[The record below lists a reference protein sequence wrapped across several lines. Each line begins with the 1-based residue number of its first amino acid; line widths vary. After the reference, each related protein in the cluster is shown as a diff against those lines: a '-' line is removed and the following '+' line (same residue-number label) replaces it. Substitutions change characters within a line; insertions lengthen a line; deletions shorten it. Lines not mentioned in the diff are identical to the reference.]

1 MGKWNSML
9 PYFKKYLA
17 LNEKKTMSVFCR
29 EQGIDYDTFRSAK
42 LRYMRK
48 EANHNSPI
56 EMAPVLISSVD
67 TKRQITP
74 ASPKSTTLYNFS
86 IHYANGVSLN
96 LASAEISTIAQ
107 LINLQAQ

>member
-17 LNEKKTMSVFCR
+17 LNENKKISVFCR

-48 EANHNSPI
+48 EAGRNSSVK
-56 EMAPVLISSVD
+56 MAPVLIS
-67 TKRQITP
+67 
-74 ASPKSTTLYNFS
+74 PKNTT
-86 IHYANGVSLN
+86 
-96 LASAEISTIAQ
+96 
-107 LINLQAQ
+107 

>member
-9 PYFKKYLA
+9 PYFKEYLA
-17 LNEKKTMSVFCR
+17 LKEKKKMSVFCR

-48 EANHNSPI
+48 EAGRNSSVK
-56 EMAPVLISSVD
+56 MAPILISSKD
-67 TKRQITP
+67 NNRPITP

-107 LINLQAQ
+107 LINLQSQ

>member
-9 PYFKKYLA
+9 PYFKEYLA
-17 LNEKKTMSVFCR
+17 LGEKKKMSVFCR

-48 EANHNSPI
+48 EADRNSSVN
-56 EMAPVLISSVD
+56 MAPVLISSVD
-67 TKRQITP
+67 TKSHITP
-74 ASPKSTTLYNFS
+74 ASPQSTTLYNFS

-96 LASAEISTIAQ
+96 LSSAEISTIAQ